1 MADRFSESRALRLR
15 DLRQP
20 IAVISV
26 AIILLVLWQT
36 LRFMLNLPAYKLPD
50 PLSILTGFFDA
61 TPRGVPVFLSLA
73 YDLLITWSEAI
84 VGFAMGVVAGIAFA
98 VLFVRFNALERGL
111 LPYLIASQTVPILAV
126 APLVVVG
133 IGQVGAPPLIAKAI
147 VAAYLTFFAVTV
159 NVLRGFKSVNEDALA
174 LMRSYAA
181 SDRSVYLKL
190 RFPASLPYL
199 FTALKISATASVIGA
214 IVAELPV
221 GSSEGLGSAI
231 INGAQ
236 YNTFQP
242 AYLWATIIAAAI
254 LGLLF
259 YGVIA
264 LAERRVVVW
273 RTGE

>member
-1 MADRFSESRALRLR
+1 MTRSFTHPKPSGTG
-15 DLRQP
+15 DLPQP
-20 IAVISV
+20 LAGIAF
-26 AIILLVLWQT
+26 AIILLTLWQAA
-36 LRFMLNLPAYKLPD
+36 RFFFALPAYKLPD
-50 PLSILTGFFDA
+50 PLAILTGFFEP
-61 TPRGVPVFLSLA
+61 TPRGIPVLFSLA
-73 YDLLITWSEAI
+73 YDALVTWSEAI
-84 VGFAMGVVAGIAFA
+84 LGFGLGVAAGIAFA
-98 VLFVRFNALERGL
+98 ILFVRFNALERGL

-133 IGQVGAPPLIAKAI
+133 VGQMGAPQLLAKAI

-159 NVLRGFKSVNEDALA
+159 NTLRGFKSIDKDALD

-181 SDRSVYLKL
+181 SEREIYIKL

-199 FTALKISATASVIGA
+199 FTALKISATSSVIGA

-221 GSSEGLGSAI
+221 GSSAGLGSAI

-242 AYLWATIIAAAI
+242 AYLWATIIAAAA
-254 LGLLF
+254 LGLTF

-264 LAERRVVVW
+264 LVERRIV
-273 RTGE
+273 RSRMAE